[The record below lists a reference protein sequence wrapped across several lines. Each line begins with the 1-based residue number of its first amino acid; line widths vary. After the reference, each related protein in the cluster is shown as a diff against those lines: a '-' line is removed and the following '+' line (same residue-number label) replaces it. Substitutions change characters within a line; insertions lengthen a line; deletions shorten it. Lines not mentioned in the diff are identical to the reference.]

1 MDPSAPPRPS
11 AASGEP
17 DDVTALLARA
27 RAGDGAASDAI
38 FAQLYEQLH
47 RLARAQLA
55 ARGRPGATLDT
66 TSLVHEAYL
75 RLSPEALTAE
85 DRAHFFNLAA
95 RVMRHV
101 IVDFARRRDAG
112 KRGGGAV
119 KVDLEEAGELAQPEA
134 ALPAELLA
142 LDHALSELERASADL
157 ARLVELRFFAG
168 LPLEEISALLGRS
181 ERSLKRDWRRAR
193 AFLLAQMGGA
203 ALPSLD

>member
-1 MDPSAPPRPS
+1 MDDSALPRS
-11 AASGEP
+11 GAAFSEP
-17 DDVTALLARA
+17 GDVTLLLARA
-27 RAGDGAASDAI
+27 RAGDGAASDSI
-38 FAQLYEQLH
+38 FAQLYDQLH
-47 RLARAQLA
+47 GLARAQLA

-75 RLSPEALTAE
+75 RLARPEALAAE

-101 IVDFARRRDAG
+101 IVDFARRRDAE
-112 KRGGGAV
+112 KRGGGEV
-119 KVDLEEAGELAQPEA
+119 KVSLDQAGELAWQEA

-142 LDHALSELERASADL
+142 LDRALSELEHASLDL

-168 LPLEEISALLGRS
+168 LPLDDISGILGRS

-193 AFLLAQMGGA
+193 AFLLARLGGA
-203 ALPSLD
+203 ALPAL